1 MVAGR
6 KKQQGSRG
14 AAATPEKES
23 GKGKEKAAREDG
35 KERAK
40 EKEVTGAS
48 KKAAKGKEPAKEKQ
62 KQKGKQKEARE
73 DGKETAK
80 AKQQQQEEAAAAK
93 SAGQQFF
100 KIFFPNQSGERLVSF
115 FTASP
120 VSFNPFINGDW
131 RGLCYCFSVPSF
143 SKRELLLLVVL
154 LHEML

>member
-23 GKGKEKAAREDG
+23 GKGKE
-35 KERAK
+35 
-40 EKEVTGAS
+40 
-48 KKAAKGKEPAKEKQ
+48 KAAKGKEPAKEKQ